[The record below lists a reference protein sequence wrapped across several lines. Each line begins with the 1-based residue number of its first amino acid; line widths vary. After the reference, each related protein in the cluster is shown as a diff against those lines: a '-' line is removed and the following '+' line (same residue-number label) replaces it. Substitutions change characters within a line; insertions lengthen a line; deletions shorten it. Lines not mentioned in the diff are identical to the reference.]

1 MRVVCAVVLAFEVIV
16 IGLFIPVAVTLAGMD
31 PAFAGGLWGTM
42 AVAALVLAGLQ
53 KHRWAHYASW
63 ALQAVFLFTSFMLPG
78 GMLVAVVFVS
88 LWVTGVILGRRTD
101 EMKAAH
107 QARAEA
113 EAAREAET
121 AVGAS
126 SESRTR

>member
-16 IGLFIPVAVTLAGMD
+16 IGLFIPVAVALAGMD
-31 PAFAGGLWGTM
+31 PVLAGSLWGAM

-53 KHRWAHYASW
+53 KYRWAHYAAW
-63 ALQAVFLFTSFMLPG
+63 LLQAAFLFTSFMLPG

-88 LWVTGVILGRRTD
+88 LWVAGVILGRRTD

-107 QARAEA
+107 RARAEA
-113 EAAREAET
+113 EAAREGEA

-126 SESRTR
+126 SDS